1 MTIVFLGTLDAAN
14 RLFPVSCIILLFPD
28 DGSRVILLNVVCV
41 CHVYPHTTYSVH
53 LVAITN

>member
-41 CHVYPHTTYSVH
+41 CVTCTRTQRTVST
-53 LVAITN
+53 LLL